1 MPVSAQ
7 QGNCCPNNFVGFC
20 LSDGTP
26 IAVVIDGGTQTGWIN
41 ILTGVFT
48 PGAPPAGTVICS
60 DQRALDCVVDSVAV
74 CAGDAPLVVVASD
87 LDIRPLACDTDAVTV
102 CQPTMTATVTSVANS
117 LTSVTLLAANPNRK
131 RAMFHN
137 DSGQTALIKFG
148 AVASA
153 TSFSVRLL
161 AQTFYQLDFSYV
173 GVIDAIW
180 LNPTGFMRI
189 TEFI

>member
-48 PGAPPAGTVICS
+48 PGAPPVGTVICS
-60 DQRALDCVVDSVAV
+60 ADQRALDCVVDSVAV
-74 CAGDAPLVVVASD
+74 CAGDAPLVVVATD
-87 LDIRPLACDTDAVTV
+87 LDTRPLTCDTDAVTV
-102 CQPTMTATVTSVANS
+102 CQPTMTA
-117 LTSVTLLAANPNRK
+117 NPSRK